1 MKLHSRFQSH
11 DSVYL
16 EKFRKG
22 NEEIEMRKQ
31 YEAKIERLHAEIK
44 QYQNINNQREK
55 QIINFQNNVRDLNSQ
70 IVTL

>member
-1 MKLHSRFQSH
+1 
-11 DSVYL
+11 
-16 EKFRKG
+16 
-22 NEEIEMRKQ
+22 MRKQ